1 MLYVFDVDGTLSF
14 NGVEIDSEI
23 VNAIKQ
29 LARHNEI
36 IFASARP
43 IRDLIPI
50 VPTFKDKTLIG
61 ANGALVSRNGHT
73 YSIKPIS
80 NCDIQLT
87 KNIIKKY
94 DLNYIIDSNWDY
106 SAKVSALNPIFKQL
120 DPDQLAENV
129 AISSIKKAVKIILLD
144 INNNLIDKI
153 SAFIKQ
159 NTSLSVI
166 KHTDENN
173 IDLTAQNIN
182 KFSTLRT
189 ITDSNYIVFGNDSN
203 DQELLVNAFKSNW
216 VDDGSNKL
224 NRMNLQPDQIVLNS
238 NDEVAKLIQSYTNVD
253 NLK

>member
-1 MLYVFDVDGTLSF
+1 M
-14 NGVEIDSEI
+14 
-23 VNAIKQ
+23 
-29 LARHNEI
+29 
-36 IFASARP
+36 
-43 IRDLIPI
+43 
-50 VPTFKDKTLIG
+50 
-61 ANGALVSRNGHT
+61 
-73 YSIKPIS
+73 
-80 NCDIQLT
+80 
-87 KNIIKKY
+87 
-94 DLNYIIDSNWDY
+94 
-106 SAKVSALNPIFKQL
+106 